1 MVGVHV
7 SNDALLGGG
16 IFCCLV
22 CHFGAGLAGASELAD
37 EYGRYCL
44 ESRYSVA
51 DFDDVVETKLGLG
64 LFLE

>member
-1 MVGVHV
+1 VVGVHV

-22 CHFGAGLAGASELAD
+22 WHFGAGLAGASELAD
-37 EYGRYCL
+37 EYCL